1 MKTMNLKKQKNL
13 KNLMNEY
20 DIEYNTLDYSD
31 EEIKL
36 LQAVQK
42 LSDPDKIIL
51 YLYAELQSYRKLA
64 KELNVSFTTA
74 YKSLI
79 QIRNKIQEYY
89 DN

>member
-1 MKTMNLKKQKNL
+1 MTNTMKSQQL

-20 DIEYNTLDYSD
+20 NESLLENKETIDD
-31 EEIKL
+31 EQLKL
-36 LQAVQK
+36 HLAVQQ

-64 KELNVSFTTA
+64 KVLNVSFTTA

-79 QIRNKIQEYY
+79 QIRNKIKE
-89 DN
+89 N